1 MKKWVFI
8 TLIIILLGLVSL
20 GVISNDR
27 MNSNSELNLSSF
39 DSSVEN
45 IINVD
50 NQIVDESVRV
60 KKAVLDQSGFI
71 VVHKDSSGAPGQ
83 VIGTSNLLE
92 PGDYSGIEIDLSEKI
107 ESGDKLYAMIRQD
120 NGDGVFNSQEDNP
133 ITNEEDNIVFV
144 RFKSSS
150 N

>member
-27 MNSNSELNLSSF
+27 VRSDSELNISYF

-45 IINVD
+45 MINVE

-60 KKAVLDQSGFI
+60 KEAILNQSGFI
-71 VVHKDSSGAPGQ
+71 VIHKDSSGAPGKI
-83 VIGTSNLLE
+83 IGISNLLE
-92 PGDYSGIEIDLSEKI
+92 PGDYSGIKIDTSE
-107 ESGDKLYAMIRQD
+107 EVQDGDRLYAMIRKD
-120 NGDGVFNSQEDNP
+120 NGDSVFDTQEDNP
-133 ITNEEDNIVFV
+133 ITNKEDDLVFA
-144 RFKSSS
+144 RFKSS
-150 N
+150 NN